1 MNTLVNCL
9 LVGAGGMIGTVCRYV
24 FGLLPIKA
32 QNSFP
37 INTLLINIIGAFCM
51 GLIVTFLE
59 KDGNMSSRLLLFLK
73 IGICG
78 GFTTFSTFSWEA
90 IQLLQNGKITVG
102 LSYMVLST
110 ALCVS
115 SIAIAQAIV
124 K

>member
-1 MNTLVNCL
+1 MNAFVNCL
-9 LVGAGGMIGTVCRYV
+9 LVGAGGMIGAICRYL
-24 FGLLPIKA
+24 FSLLPIKL

-51 GLIVTFLE
+51 GLIVAISK
-59 KDGNMSSRLLLFLK
+59 KDGDIGPQILLFLK

-90 IQLLQNGKITVG
+90 MQLIQNGKFTVAI
-102 LSYMVLST
+102 SYMVLST

-115 SIAIAQAIV
+115 TIAIAQAII